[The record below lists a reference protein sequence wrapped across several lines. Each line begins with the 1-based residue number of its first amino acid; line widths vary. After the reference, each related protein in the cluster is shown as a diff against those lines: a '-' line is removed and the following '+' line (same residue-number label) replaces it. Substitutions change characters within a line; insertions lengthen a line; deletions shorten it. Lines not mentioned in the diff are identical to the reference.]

1 MRRAVFQVMR
11 TVTALDLR
19 TGAAI
24 VLLATASCVVARP
37 SDARLETTSVDPQR
51 IEPIGKVQTPAVVFV
66 EWAGRWAK
74 MVLR

>member
-1 MRRAVFQVMR
+1 MR

-37 SDARLETTSVDPQR
+37 SDPKLETTSVDPQE
-51 IEPIGKVQTPAVVFV
+51 IKPIVNAPAGSVVFV

>member
-1 MRRAVFQVMR
+1 MR

-37 SDARLETTSVDPQR
+37 SDPKLEANNVDPQK
-51 IEPIGKVQTPAVVFV
+51 IEPIGDVPAGAVVFV